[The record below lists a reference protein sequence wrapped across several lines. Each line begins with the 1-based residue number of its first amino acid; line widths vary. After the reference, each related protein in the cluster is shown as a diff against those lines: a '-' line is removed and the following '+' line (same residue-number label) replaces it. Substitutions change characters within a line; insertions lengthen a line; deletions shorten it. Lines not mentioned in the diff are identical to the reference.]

1 MAHDNVETIRAFV
14 GSDRMASAWRRIWLS
29 VVGAVGLVL
38 VATGCN
44 DEGTA
49 CGDRTVRVGD
59 RCLPL
64 KHGRPKDSKVTTLLA
79 VQEIIDADPGPGQ
92 LTTECAFKGVAS
104 HRYDVYRCN
113 SVYSGRRIVLRL
125 IHDRRRQAYGYE
137 LLSRPIPGI
146 FTSKRGVCNPHIAQ
160 YCT

>member
-1 MAHDNVETIRAFV
+1 
-14 GSDRMASAWRRIWLS
+14 MASGWRRIGLS
-29 VVGAVGLVL
+29 VVGVVGAVL

-44 DEGTA
+44 DEGTT

-59 RCLPL
+59 RCLAL
-64 KHGRPKDSKVTTLLA
+64 KQGRPKDSKETTLIA
-79 VQEIIDADPGPGQ
+79 VQQIIDADPGPGQ
-92 LTTECAFKGVAS
+92 LSTQCAFKGVAAR
-104 HRYDVYRCN
+104 RYDVYRCD
-113 SVYSGRRIVLRL
+113 SVYSHRRIVLRL
-125 IHDRRRQAYGYE
+125 IHDRRRPAYRYE

>member
-1 MAHDNVETIRAFV
+1 MARAWHRIAPSAV
-14 GSDRMASAWRRIWLS
+14 GVL
-29 VVGAVGLVL
+29 GAVLF
-38 VATGCN
+38 ATGCN
-44 DEGTA
+44 DEGMS

-59 RCLPL
+59 RCLAL
-64 KHGRPKDSKVTTLLA
+64 KQGRPKDSKVTTLLA
-79 VQEIIDADPGPGQ
+79 VQEIIDADPGPSQ
-92 LTTECAFKGVAS
+92 LTTECVFKGVAS

-125 IHDRRRQAYGYE
+125 IHDRRRQAYRYE

-146 FTSKRGVCNPHIAQ
+146 FTSKRGVCNPHIAH